1 MFISPFRYVPKNP
14 RILSCGARAFIFGEE
29 DNGSKYGA
37 GQTPTT
43 VDGYKLWARDCVA
56 LAMSWKN
63 QEILI
68 NRQYVKIIVD
78 VYNGIIDDNLKEDYT
93 FLLKEE
99 YLVNINGKIYSNVP
113 YLGKEFIALMK
124 EINKDLYGVLK
135 EKSQEI
141 YNKIEIIVKK
151 SLSNSSKEYV
161 HGYTFTLARF
171 YSGIYFMQYQVES
184 GFCKLNKNHS
194 DTIVLNYFTDN

>member
-1 MFISPFRYVPKNP
+1 MYFQPNYNILEPSFIYIKNSCNFLGGPPTKLQRYSYHQ
-14 RILSCGARAFIFGEE
+14 LSYI
-29 DNGSKYGA
+29 
-37 GQTPTT
+37 
-43 VDGYKLWARDCVA
+43 
-56 LAMSWKN
+56 
-63 QEILI
+63 I
-68 NRQYVKIIVD
+68 KIIVD
-78 VYNGIIDDNLKEDYT
+78 LYNGIIDDNLKEDYT

-113 YLGKEFIALMK
+113 YLGKEFTALMK

-161 HGYTFTLARF
+161 H
-171 YSGIYFMQYQVES
+171 
-184 GFCKLNKNHS
+184 
-194 DTIVLNYFTDN
+194 